1 MFPNLFT
8 IDDNLLFSKSSNIY
22 AHICK
27 VDDINET
34 EIGLKKKG
42 KKEKQM
48 RSIGGIMKI
57 ARIV

>member
-34 EIGLKKKG
+34 EIG
-42 KKEKQM
+42 
-48 RSIGGIMKI
+48 
-57 ARIV
+57 